1 MADYFWWTDD
11 WLGRAPCLIDGE
23 WWTSAG
29 GDVIP
34 VVDPYTERDIG
45 EVGEAGPEMVE
56 RAVGAAVTAARS
68 WSRTDPE
75 LRADLLDRLAR
86 LIEERATVL
95 AGLVTREMGMPSALA
110 VASQG
115 DLPPRVLRSFA
126 GLARKT
132 PWVEQIDGAEL
143 IRLPRGVVAAIT
155 PWNMPVHQ
163 IIAKIGAALA
173 AGNAVVLKPSEQTP
187 FDAVALGELCAE
199 AGLPAGVV
207 NIVHG
212 TGPITGSALAAS
224 PGVDYV
230 SFTGSVQAGRT
241 VAELAARHLAP
252 ATLELGGKSAAVIL
266 PDADLAAAVP
276 AAVRAGMVNSGQAC
290 NATTRL
296 VVPRAHA
303 ADVTDLVQHALR
315 ALNPGDPKLA
325 DTTFGP
331 LSSARHRDR
340 VLAHLGAA
348 DGCTA
353 LVAYQNDLPET
364 GFFVAPH
371 VFTELPADSSLLRQ
385 EIFGPVLALQ
395 WYSDVEEAARLAD
408 DSDYGLSAEVWS
420 ADTGRAADFARR
432 LRVGQVKI
440 NGVRTRERPAVPFG
454 GFKSSG
460 FGRELGAEG
469 LLEMTTVQAVMS

>member
-1 MADYFWWTDD
+1 VAEYGWWADD
-11 WLGRAPCLIDGE
+11 WLGRAPHLIGGE
-23 WWTSAG
+23 WLPVG
-29 GDVIP
+29 GTITP
-34 VVDPYTERDIG
+34 VVDPYTERAIG
-45 EVGEAGPEMVE
+45 EVGEAGPQLVE
-56 RAVGAAVTAARS
+56 QAVAAAVAAGRS
-68 WSRTDPE
+68 WSRTDPQ

-86 LIEERATVL
+86 LIEEHSTEL
-95 AGLVTREMGMPSALA
+95 AGLVTREMGMPAPLA
-110 VASQG
+110 RASQG

-126 GLARKT
+126 ALARTT
-132 PWVEQIDGAEL
+132 PWRERVDGAEL

-163 IIAKIGAALA
+163 IVAKIGAALA
-173 AGNAVVLKPSEQTP
+173 AGNTVVLKPSEQTP

-199 AGLPAGVV
+199 AGFPPGVL

-212 TGPITGSALAAS
+212 TGPSTGSALAAS
-224 PGVDYV
+224 PGIDYV
-230 SFTGSVQAGRT
+230 SFTGSVAAGRT

-252 ATLELGGKSAAVIL
+252 VTLELGGKSPAVIL
-266 PDADLAAAVP
+266 PDADLPLAIP

-296 VVPRAHA
+296 VVPREHA
-303 ADVTDLVQHALR
+303 AEVTELVTRTLR
-315 ALNPGDPKLA
+315 SLKPGDPKQA

-340 VLAHLGAA
+340 VLAQLDTAA
-348 DGCTA
+348 GSAA
-353 LVAYQNDLPET
+353 LLAHESDLPGT
-364 GFFVAPH
+364 GFFVAPR
-371 VFTELPADSSLLRQ
+371 VFTDLHADSPLLRQ

-395 WYSDVEEAARLAD
+395 WYSDVDEAARLAD

-420 ADTGRAADFARR
+420 ADVDRAAEFARR

-454 GFKSSG
+454 GFKLSG

>member
-1 MADYFWWTDD
+1 MGEYGSWADE
-11 WLGRAPCLIDGE
+11 WLGRARCLIGGE
-23 WWTSAG
+23 WISTG

-34 VVDPYTERDIG
+34 VVDPYTERAIG
-45 EVGEAGPEMVE
+45 EVGEAGPETVE
-56 RAVGAAVTAARS
+56 RAVAAARTAARS
-68 WSRTDPE
+68 WSRTEPE
-75 LRADLLDRLAR
+75 LRAGLLDRLAQ
-86 LIEERATVL
+86 LIEEHSTAL
-95 AGLVTREMGMPSALA
+95 AGLVTREMGMPTTLA

-126 GLARKT
+126 TLARTT
-132 PWVEQIDGAEL
+132 PWRERIDGAEL
-143 IRLPRGVVAAIT
+143 IRVPRGVVAAIT

-173 AGNAVVLKPSEQTP
+173 AGNTVVLKPSEQTP
-187 FDAVALGELCAE
+187 FDAIAVGELCAE
-199 AGLPAGVV
+199 AGFPPGVL

-212 TGPITGSALAAS
+212 TGQVTGSALAAAS
-224 PGVDYV
+224 GVDYV

-252 ATLELGGKSAAVIL
+252 VTLELGGKSPAVIL
-266 PDADLAAAVP
+266 PDADLSVAVP

-303 ADVTDLVQHALR
+303 ADVTDLISHALH
-315 ALNPGDPKLA
+315 ALHPGDPKLA
-325 DTTFGP
+325 GTTFGP

-340 VLAHLGAA
+340 VLAHLDTAA
-348 DGCTA
+348 GSAA
-353 LVAYQNDLPET
+353 LVAHDTGLPET

-371 VFTELPADSSLLRQ
+371 VFTDLPADSPLLRQ

-395 WYSDVEEAARLAD
+395 WYSDVDEAARLAD

-454 GFKSSG
+454 GFKLSG

-469 LLEMTTVQAVMS
+469 MLEMTTVQAVMS